1 MEFSAWVYLI
11 APLVVFAGY
20 VAFGISG
27 FGSTIIVVPILAQ
40 FLPLKFVVPLMV
52 LLDLSAILMMRA
64 NKGLQARDMKEI
76 GSMLPY
82 MLIGMVLGAYLL
94 KSAPE
99 RYLMLVLGLFV
110 AGYALITLLR
120 NKAVG
125 AIALRWRIPISL
137 LGGAASSLF
146 GTGGPIYAIY
156 ISRRLHNPTVMRA
169 TMSTIISISVV
180 VRAVIFLLS
189 GLLLRAD
196 LGIALIALLGFM
208 AGGMLLGMKLHKRM
222 KPEHVRK
229 VVHLLLV
236 VSGSSL
242 AIRALPITAS

>member
-1 MEFSAWVYLI
+1 MEYSAWVYLI

-40 FLPLKFVVPLMV
+40 FLPFKFVVPLMV

-76 GSMLPY
+76 GSMLPFI
-82 MLIGMVLGAYLL
+82 LIGMVLGAYLL

-99 RYLMLVLGLFV
+99 RYLMLALGLFV

-125 AIALRWRIPISL
+125 TIAPWWRIPISL

-156 ISRRLHNPTVMRA
+156 VSRRLHSPTVMRA
-169 TMSTIISISVV
+169 TMSTIISIRVV
-180 VRAVIFLLS
+180 VRVIIFLFS
-189 GLLLRAD
+189 GLLLKAD
-196 LGIALIALLGFM
+196 IGIALIALLGFM
-208 AGGMLLGMKLHKRM
+208 AVGMLLGMKLHKRM
-222 KPEHVRK
+222 KSEQVRK

-242 AIRALPITAS
+242 VVRALLILT